1 MGSRTRVRR
10 VGAVASAG
18 VIVVVAAVTGCGSG
32 GGASTAATTGGGGSG
47 GSVNDSA
54 AGLQSQY
61 ESVVASVLPSVVQI
75 FTNDATGSGVVY
87 DGKGD
92 IVTNAH
98 VVGNSPT
105 VRVVPATGGE
115 TVAAKVLG
123 KFPAGD
129 LAVIRVQSDAAKLKA
144 ASFGDSD
151 DVKAG
156 QIVLAMGNPLGLT
169 GSVSQGIVSAL
180 GRTVSAAGTSGGE
193 ATTIT
198 DAIQTTAAINGGN
211 SGGALVSLSGQVI
224 GIPTA
229 AARDPQAGAAAGGAG
244 PSNIAPGI
252 GFAIPSDIVTSIANQ
267 LVSTGKV
274 TSSGRASL
282 NISATTVATS
292 DGQAAGVGLI
302 SVGSGGAAADA
313 GLRAGDIITEFGG
326 QKTPDVGT
334 LNTLLA
340 QHKPGE
346 RVEVKYLRQGNTNT
360 STATVTLGD
369 LTS

>member
-1 MGSRTRVRR
+1 MG
-10 VGAVASAG
+10 VGAGAW
-18 VIVVVAAVTGCGSG
+18 VVAPAGLIAVGVLAAVSGCGSNG
-32 GGASTAATTGGGGSG
+32 GGAATSAVVGGSGNG

-54 AGLQSQY
+54 VGLQSQY

-98 VVGNSPT
+98 VVGDSAT
-105 VRVVPATGGE
+105 VKVVPATGGE
-115 TVAAKVLG
+115 PVTARVLG

-129 LAVIRVQSDAAKLKA
+129 LAVIRVQSDAGKLKA
-144 ASFGDSD
+144 ASFGNSD

-180 GRTVSAAGTSGGE
+180 SRTVSAAGTSGGE
-193 ATTIT
+193 VTTIT

-229 AARDPQAGAAAGGAG
+229 AARDPQAGAA
-244 PSNIAPGI
+244 PGI
-252 GFAIPSDIVTSIANQ
+252 GFAIPSDTATSIANQ
-267 LVSTGKV
+267 IISTGKV
-274 TSSGRASL
+274 TNSGRASL
-282 NISATTVATS
+282 NVSATTVATS
-292 DGQAAGVGLI
+292 SGQAAGVGLI
-302 SVGSGGAAADA
+302 SVTPGGAAAGA
-313 GLRAGDIITEFGG
+313 GLRAGDVITEIAGR
-326 QKTPDVGT
+326 KTPDVAAM
-334 LNTLLA
+334 NALLA
-340 QHKPGE
+340 QRKPGQ
-346 RVEVKYLRQGNTNT
+346 RVEINYLRQGTNAA
-360 STATVTLGD
+360 STTTVTLGD

>member
-1 MGSRTRVRR
+1 MGSRTGVRR
-10 VGAVASAG
+10 AGAVAASAG
-18 VIVVVAAVTGCGSG
+18 VIVAVAAVTGCGSG
-32 GGASTAATTGGGGSG
+32 GSANTAAVTNSSGSG
-47 GSVNDSA
+47 GSVNGSA

-61 ESVVASVLPSVVQI
+61 EAVVASVLPSVVQI

-92 IVTNAH
+92 VVTNAH
-98 VVGNSPT
+98 VVGNSST

-115 TVAAKVLG
+115 TITAKVLG
-123 KFPAGD
+123 KFAAGD
-129 LAVIRVQSDAAKLKA
+129 LAVIRVESDAGKLKP

-193 ATTIT
+193 VTTIT

-229 AARDPQAGAAAGGAG
+229 AARDPQAGAA
-244 PSNIAPGI
+244 PGI
-252 GFAIPSDIVTSIANQ
+252 GFAIPSDTATSIANQ
-267 LVSTGKV
+267 LISTGKV
-274 TSSGRASL
+274 TNSGRASL

-292 DGQAAGVGLI
+292 SGQAAGVGLI
-302 SVGSGGAAADA
+302 SVTAGGAAADA
-313 GLRAGDIITEFGG
+313 GLRAGDVITEVGG

-346 RVEVKYLRQGNTNT
+346 RVDVKYLRQGGSGT
-360 STATVTLGD
+360 STATVTLGE
-369 LTS
+369 LGS